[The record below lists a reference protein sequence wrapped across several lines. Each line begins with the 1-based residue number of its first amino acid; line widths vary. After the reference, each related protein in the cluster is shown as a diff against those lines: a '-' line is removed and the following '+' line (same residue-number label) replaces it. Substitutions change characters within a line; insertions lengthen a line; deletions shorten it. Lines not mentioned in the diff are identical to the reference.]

1 MGRDDL
7 PGMLDEATTG
17 EAIVIQ
23 PSQTPD
29 SVHLVLVPEGP
40 GPLPEDRM
48 RRFLKAILRGYGL
61 RAVWIGSPALCRE
74 CLNPVTKT
82 RREKRHAK
90 PVRAA
95 G

>member
-1 MGRDDL
+1 MI
-7 PGMLDEATTG
+7 E
-17 EAIVIQ
+17 

-29 SVHLVLVPEGP
+29 SVHLVLVPEGK

-74 CLNPVTKT
+74 CLNPIKKPNP
-82 RREKRHAK
+82 RRKRQPAT
-90 PVRAA
+90 V
-95 G
+95 